1 MRRFVR
7 FIKSARNTVALLG
20 VVFVASSMSLRAD
33 SSCIGEC
40 GGQAQLSGFEDVQL
54 TSSFDLFFDPDIP
67 ILFIAPSDFASD
79 LNAKPFE
86 GDGDGQ
92 LYSILTKFF
101 HLPPYPGTQDPSD
114 PSPDDPPPAATPE
127 PRYSTA
133 LLLGL
138 GWAGLAAFRMRKPRG
153 EVRAS

>member
-1 MRRFVR
+1 MRSFVR
-7 FIKSARNTVALLG
+7 FIKSARNSVALLG

-33 SSCIGEC
+33 SSCIGNC

-54 TSSFDLFFDPDIP
+54 NSNFDLFFDPDIP
-67 ILFIAPSDFASD
+67 ILFIAPSDFASK
-79 LNAKPFE
+79 LSAKPFE
-86 GDGDGQ
+86 GDGDSQ

-101 HLPPYPGTQDPSD
+101 RLPQYGTQDPPD
-114 PSPDDPPPAATPE
+114 PPADPPAATPE
-127 PRYSTA
+127 PRYSSL

-138 GWAGLAAFRMRKPRG
+138 GWAGFAAFRMRKSRS